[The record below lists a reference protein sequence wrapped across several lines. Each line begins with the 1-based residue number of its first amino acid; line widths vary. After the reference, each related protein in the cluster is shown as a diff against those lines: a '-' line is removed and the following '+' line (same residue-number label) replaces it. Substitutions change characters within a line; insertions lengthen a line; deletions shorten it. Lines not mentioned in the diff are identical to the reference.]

1 MRSNAIHSQA
11 SDKAFAKITILNFE
25 IDSLKQDILKRVYGG
40 LTEEQ
45 MLNLL
50 DGTIKERKVWN
61 YIAELIINTMT
72 KDQLELKVKELTAA
86 LTQFE
91 TDKAA
96 IAGQLDKAKDD
107 LKNAEKPIINK
118 ALVDELRNAV
128 SEAIGNF
135 NFDEIDH
142 YEYDFAI
149 NYDNRVELEN
159 IDFQYTD
166 DLEEQIC
173 EYIEDLF
180 KVEEDEDC
188 GCDE

>member
-1 MRSNAIHSQA
+1 MRSSAIHSQA

-50 DGTIKERKVWN
+50 DGTIKERKVW
-61 YIAELIINTMT
+61 
-72 KDQLELKVKELTAA
+72 
-86 LTQFE
+86 
-91 TDKAA
+91 
-96 IAGQLDKAKDD
+96 KDD
-107 LKNAEKPIINK
+107 LKNAEKPVINK

-135 NFDEIDH
+135 NFDEVDH

-149 NYDNRVELEN
+149 NYDNRVEIES